1 MVPPAVGL
9 LAEIMLP
16 LQGSLKICYH
26 CTVEEASMD
35 LGLKDKRAFLAGSSR
50 GLGFATA
57 LTLAREGCQVALNS
71 REPEKAKA
79 AAQKIKDETST
90 QAHGFAGDVSDAS
103 AAENLIKSVV
113 EALGGLD
120 ILITNAGGPPAG
132 SFELFDEATWQQ
144 AVDTSFMSHVRL
156 IRAALPHLRQS
167 ESPSVLTVTSYT
179 VKQPLANLVLS
190 NSIRLATI
198 GLTKSLAMELGK
210 ENIRFNSILPGWT
223 VTERVQQLM
232 EFRAKNNGTTV
243 EEEFTKQTAEIP
255 LGRMGQPQ
263 EFANAAAFLVSPAAS
278 FIHGVMLAVDGGII
292 KATL

>member
-1 MVPPAVGL
+1 
-9 LAEIMLP
+9 
-16 LQGSLKICYH
+16 
-26 CTVEEASMD
+26 MD
-35 LGLKDKRAFLAGSSR
+35 LGLKDKRAFVAGSSR

-57 LTLAREGCQVALNS
+57 LTLTREGCKVVVNS
-71 REPEKAKA
+71 REAENAKA
-79 AAQKIKDETST
+79 ASEKITDETGT
-90 QAHGFAGDVSDAS
+90 QAFWMVGDVSEAD
-103 AAENLIKSVV
+103 AAENLIQSAVDV
-113 EALGGLD
+113 LGGLD

-132 SFELFDEATWQQ
+132 SFELFDEATWQK

-156 IRAALPHLRQS
+156 IRAALPHLRKS
-167 ESPSVLTVTSYT
+167 SSPSVLTVTSYT

-210 ENIRFNSILPGWT
+210 ENIRFNSIMPGWT

-243 EEEFTKQTAEIP
+243 EEEFAKQTAEIP

-292 KATL
+292 KATI